1 MQTVVELPEFRTRA
15 KSLLTDAERESIV
28 QYLAM
33 HPEVG
38 AIMKGT
44 GGVRKLRWPAKGKG
58 KSGGVRIVYFT
69 HNPSM
74 PLFLLTVFAKGD
86 KANLSRGE
94 CNELARLSALLVKSY
109 GENSE

>member
-1 MQTVVELPEFRTRA
+1 
-15 KSLLTDAERESIV
+15 
-28 QYLAM
+28 
-33 HPEVG
+33 
-38 AIMKGT
+38 
-44 GGVRKLRWPAKGKG
+44 
-58 KSGGVRIVYFT
+58 VRIVYFI

-109 GENSE
+109 GEDSE